1 MEVQNTRLFEHS
13 SDNANI
19 EYLSRGGCNMSD
31 NKFAKE
37 FTEGNFWDKVKCYAR
52 VAGEGVLERAL
63 TLYNTSKDPATPAW
77 VKTAI
82 YGALGY
88 FISPIDAIP
97 DLTPLIGYSDDLGV
111 LVAATAA
118 IVSYIK
124 KEHKENAKQTLKQ
137 WFD

>member
-1 MEVQNTRLFEHS
+1 
-13 SDNANI
+13 
-19 EYLSRGGCNMSD
+19 MSD

-37 FTEGNFWDKVKCYAR
+37 FTEGDFWDKVKSYAR

-111 LVAATAA
+111 LVAASAA
-118 IVSYIK
+118 IISYIRQ
-124 KEHKENAKQTLKQ
+124 EHKDNAKQTLKQ

>member
-1 MEVQNTRLFEHS
+1 MT
-13 SDNANI
+13 
-19 EYLSRGGCNMSD
+19 D

-37 FTEGNFWDKVKCYAR
+37 FTEGDFWDKVKSYAR
-52 VAGEGVLERAL
+52 VAGESVLEPAL
-63 TLYNTSKDPATPAW
+63 TLYNTSKDTATPAW
-77 VKTAI
+77 AKTVI

-111 LVAATAA
+111 LVVAAATL
-118 IVSYIK
+118 VSHIK
-124 KEHKENAKQTLKQ
+124 KEHKDNAKQTLKQ

>member
-1 MEVQNTRLFEHS
+1 MT
-13 SDNANI
+13 
-19 EYLSRGGCNMSD
+19 D

-37 FTEGNFWDKVKCYAR
+37 FTEGYFWDKVKSYAR
-52 VAGEGVLERAL
+52 VAGESVLEQAL

-118 IVSYIK
+118 IISHIK
-124 KEHKENAKQTLKQ
+124 KKHKENAKQALKE